1 MKKYIIYSLLIA
13 AAAWAGSA
21 CERSGNETTG
31 QAKSLDVET
40 TELTFDAKGAAPCEI
55 AVTAENLTWEFW
67 VAESAAEWLHAERDG
82 EKLIVR
88 VDDNSSP
95 TERRGSVTIAP
106 SEAGPVKSRTV
117 TVVQLASD
125 EKYSLS
131 VNPERLDFAGTD
143 AEPQVVK
150 VVTEGTGLTW
160 HSEVEGDAK
169 EWISVE
175 EGDGTVT
182 VSVKDTSLEGP
193 RSGNIL
199 IVPSLDNVAEK
210 VIRVEQAGLPPMFAV
225 DTESIEFDYRA
236 KNYKNIRVTAVNTE
250 WTFHEANE
258 AGDVTEIS
266 WLKTNAAGD
275 AVRVEAEVNATG
287 EERRAYVVLTPAA
300 EGLEPVKVAV
310 RQTAA
315 DEILSTLTG
324 DLDLGELAGAR
335 ATLMPKQTWDKVS
348 TFSEWN
354 LYLWEEGV
362 SYKASTGAFVGTGA
376 RLAITLVSERINFND
391 DNAYY
396 IPDGT
401 YTVTALAEGETS
413 APGQLRYPAVSN
425 TGHPKLPIGAWYTK
439 LENDAYTK
447 EQAPLVTGT
456 LTVTRS
462 GEEYTFVLDFED
474 DLGYAVAGSYTG
486 AMELSVVGT
495 ARPEPTVE

>member
-1 MKKYIIYSLLIA
+1 MKKYIYSLLIA

-40 TELTFDAKGAAPCEI
+40 TELTFDAKGAAPREI
-55 AVTAENLTWEFW
+55 AVTAENLTWEFR

-236 KNYKNIRVTAVNTE
+236 KYYTNINVTAVNTE

-258 AGDVTEIS
+258 AGDATEIS
-266 WLKTNAAGD
+266 WLKTNAA
-275 AVRVEAEVNATG
+275 
-287 EERRAYVVLTPAA
+287 
-300 EGLEPVKVAV
+300 
-310 RQTAA
+310 
-315 DEILSTLTG
+315 
-324 DLDLGELAGAR
+324 DLGELAGVR